1 MASTFLTLDRHEY
14 RLAAD
19 ADLAALKGR
28 LLDAVVIGASFV
40 DVPTAERGVVSVL
53 VRPGDHVTVR
63 TALDVE
69 LDPDA
74 WSDLVIA
81 VDLEDWAH

>member
-1 MASTFLTLDRHEY
+1 MASTFLAVGRHEY

-19 ADLAALKGR
+19 ADVSALKGR
-28 LLDAVVIGASFV
+28 VLDAVVTGASFV
-40 DVPTAERGVVSVL
+40 DVPTADRGVLAVL
-53 VRPGDHVTVR
+53 VRPGDHVAVGTID
-63 TALDVE
+63 DVE

-81 VDLEDWAH
+81 VDLEDWAR

>member
-1 MASTFLTLDRHEY
+1 MACTTLTVERHDY

-19 ADLAALKGR
+19 VDIVALKGR
-28 LLDAVVIGASFV
+28 VLDAVVTGASFV

-53 VRPGDHVTVR
+53 VQPGDHVTVR
-63 TALDVE
+63 TTPDVE
-69 LDPDA
+69 ADPDA

-81 VDLEDWAH
+81 VDLEDWAR